1 MAAAISTGDA
11 ILALPRP
18 FARVMLVAL
27 KAAVWAVVGR
37 DEDRESLEQA
47 TRRDPQDSAAT
58 RFSRDVESA
67 LVERVRRGDHDAFR
81 EIVGHYEARLR
92 LLAFHLLRDAQLMN
106 DAVQDTFLK
115 AYVALPDYRGEAALG
130 SWLHRICYRVCLD
143 HLRRAKSRPTE
154 AEISSELADPLDAAT
169 QLALQD
175 EVALA
180 LAALPVEQRA
190 VLLLVDHAGY
200 DYALVAEALEV
211 PIGTVASRLST
222 ARRAVRR
229 ALRPQANGE
238 GGAR

>member
-1 MAAAISTGDA
+1 MAAATSLGDA
-11 ILALPRP
+11 ILIAPRP
-18 FARVMLVAL
+18 LARVMLVAL
-27 KAAVWAVVGR
+27 RAAVWAVVGR
-37 DEDRESLEQA
+37 DEDRESLEQP
-47 TRRDPQDSAAT
+47 TRRDLQEGTAT
-58 RFSRDVESA
+58 RFPQDVEA
-67 LVERVRRGDHDAFR
+67 LLVGRARRGDHDAFR
-81 EIVGHYEARLR
+81 EIVSHHEARLR

-143 HLRRAKSRPTE
+143 HLRRVRSRPAE

-169 QLALQD
+169 QLALKD

-200 DYALVAEALEV
+200 DYALVAEILQV
-211 PIGTVASRLST
+211 PVGTVASRLSS
-222 ARRAVRR
+222 ARQAMRR
-229 ALRPQANGE
+229 ALRPDADSE
-238 GGAR
+238 RGAR